1 MTYKITGGD
10 TMIDLA
16 LLRENPDTIKNLI
29 LRKEPTFDID
39 RLIILDKEVRHLRTN
54 VEELRKE
61 KNNLAEQGKKG
72 ITPELREKSIE
83 VGQKIKQHEK
93 ELLDIETELKSRWLA
108 CPNIPQEDIPQGYKE
123 ANKVVKTV
131 GEKPH
136 FSFEPRHHLELNE
149 KNQWF
154 DFEAGAHIAGTQFAV
169 YQEMGTKVIYA
180 LAHLMLKNNK
190 KHGFSPMLPPSLIA
204 EKGLYN
210 AGNLPKFAG
219 DFYSFDA
226 DGLCLIPTS
235 EVSLTNLHADH
246 IFSANELPKRYTS
259 WTSCFRREAGGY
271 GATERGLIR
280 IHQFEKVELFS
291 ITQPEESNKE
301 LDAMVACAENIL
313 QQLGLHYHISLLA
326 TQDCSFQS
334 SKTFD
339 IEVWLPGQKAYY
351 EVSSASNC
359 TDFQARRAGIRYR
372 KTTEAKPS
380 LVHTLNASSLAMPRL
395 MVALME
401 TYQQPDGS
409 IKLPDILQNIMD
421 ALW

>member
-1 MTYKITGGD
+1 
-10 TMIDLA
+10 MIDLA
-16 LLRENPDTIKNLI
+16 LLRENATAVKKQI
-29 LRKEPTFDID
+29 LLKEPTFDIEK
-39 RLIILDKEVRHLRTN
+39 LILLDKKVRMLRVK

-61 KNNLAEQGKKG
+61 KNDLAQQGKQG

-83 VGQKIKQHEK
+83 VGKQIKQQEKDLIDIEK
-93 ELLDIETELKSRWLA
+93 ELKACWLA
-108 CPNIPQEDIPQGYKE
+108 CPNTAQEDVPEGNKE
-123 ANKVVKTV
+123 ANKVIKTV
-131 GEKPH
+131 DEKQN
-136 FSFEPRHHLELNE
+136 FSFEVKHHLELNE
-149 KNQWF
+149 VAQWF
-154 DFEAGAHIAGTQFAV
+154 DFEAGTKIAAAQFPV
-169 YQEMGTKVIYA
+169 YKEEGAKVIYA

-190 KHGFSPMLPPSLIA
+190 KHGFSPVIPPTMIA

-210 AGNLPKFAG
+210 SGNLPKFAG
-219 DFYSFDA
+219 DFYSFPE
-226 DGLCLIPTS
+226 DGLSLIPTS
-235 EVSLTNLHADH
+235 EVCLTNLHAKH
-246 IFSANELPKRYTS
+246 IFSAEELPKRYTS

-291 ITQPEESNKE
+291 ITTPEKSNQE
-301 LDAMVACAENIL
+301 LDRMIACAEDIL
-313 QQLGLHYHISLLA
+313 SQLGLHYQVSLLA
-326 TQDCSFQS
+326 AQDCSFQS

-372 KTTEAKPS
+372 KTAEAKPS

-401 TYQQPDGS
+401 TYQQEDGN
-409 IKLPDILQNIMD
+409 ITLPAPLQNIMD
-421 ALW
+421 VLW